1 MTVKSYDRQH
11 LALWASGYMN
21 GAGTTS
27 VVFGCSL
34 TRIGTGHYGLIL
46 DSDNELVD
54 DQTFVHVTPKNTSM
68 RRTATVNDNS
78 DSVKRINIWSAT
90 PTAVDNAFEVALYRP
105 VNSGA

>member
-11 LALWASGYMN
+11 LALWASGFMN

-34 TRIGTGHYGLIL
+34 TRIATGHYGLIL
-46 DSDNELVD
+46 DSDHELED
-54 DQTFVHVTPKNTSM
+54 DQTFIHVTPKGTSAG
-68 RRTATVNDNS
+68 RVATVNDNS
-78 DSVKRINIWSAT
+78 DSVKRINIFSLTPSAI
-90 PTAVDNAFEVALYRP
+90 DNPFEVALYRP